1 MKRMIA
7 LTAVFALI
15 TALFSSCSSNNTE
28 LRNRLI
34 IEGMGVDRD
43 EDGFVLTVQALNT
56 TPQSQGSDQTASSG
70 AVIVYTVKGNS
81 VSDALSKLRLVSGKN
96 PLYSQNRIIIIGSS
110 VENEI
115 PATVDF
121 FVREYAS
128 RINVL
133 VAVSENKASAIL
145 NSQSESEAIGA
156 KSVQE
161 IIEQGKLYSYAGNS
175 EIYALMNDFSDKN
188 AGVCIPLL
196 GTEKGVEGEDKET
209 VNLKGAR
216 VFKNGK
222 AQCSL
227 TNEEVS
233 YLLLSTGKS
242 GKCEIAFK
250 DSDSVNV
257 TVEILKSRTKVKTGK
272 KDLPNPKVEIKLN
285 LSAGVLEYAS
295 GTPDGLNSE
304 KLGEINALLK
314 EKIESDMSELYKK
327 MLKEEKTDVFRFD
340 RRFSLTQSKK
350 YYEFEDEWDSVIGNI
365 EPKITVDID
374 LKRIGINSAK
384 FS

>member
-7 LTAVFALI
+7 AAAVFVLI
-15 TALFSSCSSNNTE
+15 TAMFSSCSSADTE

-34 IEGMGVDRD
+34 IEGMGIDRD
-43 EDGFVLTVQALNT
+43 ADGFVLTVQALNT
-56 TPQSQGSDQTASSG
+56 TESLSSDSPASSE

-81 VSDALSKLRLVSGKN
+81 VSDALSRLRLVSGKN

-115 PATVDF
+115 PETVDF

-133 VAVSENKASAIL
+133 VAVSENKASDIL
-145 NSQSESEAIGA
+145 NSQSQAGTIGA

-161 IIEQGKLYSYAGNS
+161 IIEQGKLYSCAGNS
-175 EIYALMNDFSDKN
+175 EIYAMMNGFSDKN
-188 AGVCIPLL
+188 AGVLIPLL
-196 GTEKGVEGEDKET
+196 STEKGVKGGDEEN

-222 AQCSL
+222 AQCTL
-227 TNEEVS
+227 TSEEVS

-242 GKCEIAFK
+242 NKCEITFK

-257 TVEILKSRTKVKTGK
+257 TVEILKSRAKVKTGNK
-272 KDLPNPKVEIKLN
+272 ALPNPDVSIELN

-295 GTPDGLNSE
+295 GTPDGLNRE

-314 EKIESDMSELYKK
+314 EKIENDLSDLFKK
-327 MLKEEKTDVFRFD
+327 MLNEEKTDVFALD
-340 RRFSLTQSKK
+340 RRFSITQSRK

-365 EPKITVDID
+365 EPKVSVDIE

>member
-1 MKRMIA
+1 MKKA
-7 LTAVFALI
+7 AAVTTAVLI
-15 TALFSSCSSNNTE
+15 MITVLFSSCSSADTE

-43 EDGFVLTVQALNT
+43 SDGFVLTVQALNT
-56 TPQSQGSDQTASSG
+56 TESQSSDSPASSE
-70 AVIVYTVKGNS
+70 AVSVYTVKGNS
-81 VSDALSKLRLVSGKN
+81 VSDALSRLRLVSGKN

-115 PATVDF
+115 PATIDF

-133 VAVSENKASAIL
+133 VAVSENKASDIL
-145 NSQSESEAIGA
+145 NTQSEAGAIGA

-161 IIEQGKLYSYAGNS
+161 IIEQGKIYSCAGDS
-175 EIYALMNDFSDKN
+175 EIYSLMNGFSDKN
-188 AGVCIPLL
+188 AGVFIPLL
-196 GTEKGVEGEDKET
+196 GTEKGVKGEDEET

-216 VFKNGK
+216 VFKDGK
-222 AQCSL
+222 ACCTL
-227 TNEEVS
+227 TSEEVS

-242 GKCEIAFK
+242 DKCEITFK
-250 DSDSVNV
+250 DSDGVNV
-257 TVEILKSRTKVKTGK
+257 TVEILKSRTKVRTGK
-272 KDLPNPKVEIKLN
+272 KALPNPEVEIELN

-295 GTPDGLNSE
+295 GTPDGLSRE

-327 MLKEEKTDVFRFD
+327 MLKEEKTDVFKFD

-350 YYEFEDEWDSVIGNI
+350 YYEFADDWDSVIGNI